1 MSIRKQ
7 GSPKMAAKAVPFKRS
22 LLINLTIGVAVLG
35 AIMLAISLFATQQ
48 TVERLSGTLTDQVI
62 ATTDA
67 QIMRFF
73 EPITAEIEIATE
85 RTRDGEFEAF
95 PLGELDGYFE
105 PLVDEM
111 PQISSVMY
119 SHDNGDEYM
128 LLQTEQGWTSRL
140 SQPESRGN
148 IATVRQWLSSED
160 PRPVEDRAVDYDSRT
175 RPWFT
180 GALENFERLGEDA
193 PLRDRIH
200 WTPPYR
206 FFTTQEPG
214 ITASLAHRS
223 STGRVVVLGF
233 DILLGDISR
242 YTSQLKIGERGRVFV
257 LRGSPARPGRLVII
271 GLPADDR
278 FDDDE
283 SMLEFVLSPPHD
295 FGGPVASFV
304 GDALVGDH
312 EQPGDAVRFS
322 HDGEPWWGEIA
333 ASKLRTSDT
342 IWVGA
347 VVPERDLLAGL
358 PNTNLI
364 VVIVTGLVLLL
375 AVQRGYRLAHRYS
388 EPVEALTQQGTRMQ
402 RLNFEPGEAVD
413 SDITEIRHLSTTL
426 ERMRSAL
433 QSFTSAREDLR
444 VARSIRDQNL
454 PATIPAPPGVDIQI
468 WQDPAEELGGEC
480 YDAVAVE
487 PGEDGQP
494 GSVVIGIFDFS
505 ATGLAA
511 AIGGVQLCAEFRVAA
526 AAEGADVA
534 AIAARLDRFVLQER
548 PEMSP
553 LHACLLRL
561 DDSGNLAVLGFG
573 WDELLHRRGDDVQRI
588 ALAETPLGIGAA
600 IDAAAERK
608 VRLAAGD
615 LLVLASDGVLDA
627 LSDDRQRYRLDGLEK
642 TVRARGGG
650 SAASLIETVVGELG
664 SYSAGIRGDRT
675 LLVIRVNDSDT

>member
-1 MSIRKQ
+1 
-7 GSPKMAAKAVPFKRS
+7 MAAKAVPFKRS

-48 TVERLSGTLTDQVI
+48 TVARLSETLTDQVI

-67 QIMRFF
+67 RIMGFF
-73 EPITAEIEIATE
+73 EPIFAEIELAEE
-85 RTRDGEFEAF
+85 RTKSGEFEDF
-95 PLGELDGYFE
+95 PFADLDAYFE
-105 PLVDEM
+105 PLINEL
-111 PQISSVMY
+111 PQVSSIMY
-119 SHDNGDEYM
+119 SHGNGDEFM
-128 LLQTEQGWTSRL
+128 LWQTDDGWYSRL
-140 SQPESRGN
+140 SQPASRGN
-148 IATVRQWLSSED
+148 LAVVRQWRTSQD
-160 PRPVEDRAVDYDSRT
+160 PRPAEEQVFEYDPRV
-175 RPWFT
+175 RPWFI
-180 GALENFERLGEDA
+180 GALEKLERLGDGA

-206 FFTTQEPG
+206 FFTSKEPG

-223 STGRVVVLGF
+223 STGRIVIIGF
-233 DILLGDISR
+233 DILLADISR
-242 YTSQLKIGERGRVFV
+242 YTAQLRIGKRGRVFV
-257 LRGSPARPGRLVII
+257 LRGNPAHPEGLAII

-278 FDDDE
+278 FENDE
-283 SMLEFVLSPPHD
+283 AMLQFVLSPPD
-295 FGGPVASFV
+295 NFGGPVASFV
-304 GDALVGDH
+304 H
-312 EQPGDAVRFS
+312 DAVAEDRTYVRRPLRFP
-322 HDGEPWWGEIA
+322 HEGETWWGEIA
-333 ASKLRTSDT
+333 PSKLETTDK

-454 PATIPAPPGVDIQI
+454 PATIPSVPGVDIQI
-468 WQDPAEELGGEC
+468 WQDPAEELGGES
-480 YDAVAVE
+480 YDAVAIE
-487 PGEDGQP
+487 PGKDGRP
-494 GSVVIGIFDFS
+494 GGVVMGVFDFS

-511 AIGGVQLCAEFRVAA
+511 AIGGVHLCAEFRIAA

-534 AIAARLDRFVLQER
+534 AIAARLDRFVLQQR

-561 DDSGNLAVLGFG
+561 DGSGDLAVMGFG

-588 ALAETPLGIGAA
+588 ALAETPLGIGVAVN
-600 IDAAAERK
+600 AAALHK
-608 VRLAAGD
+608 VRLAPGD
-615 LLVLASDGVLDA
+615 LMVLASDGVLDA
-627 LSDDRQRYRLDGLEK
+627 LSDDRQRYQLDGLEK
-642 TVRARGGG
+642 TIRASGAGN
-650 SAASLIETVVGELG
+650 AASLIETVVADLG
-664 SYSAGIRGDRT
+664 HYSAGIRGDRT
-675 LLVIRVNDSDT
+675 LLVIRVEDRDT